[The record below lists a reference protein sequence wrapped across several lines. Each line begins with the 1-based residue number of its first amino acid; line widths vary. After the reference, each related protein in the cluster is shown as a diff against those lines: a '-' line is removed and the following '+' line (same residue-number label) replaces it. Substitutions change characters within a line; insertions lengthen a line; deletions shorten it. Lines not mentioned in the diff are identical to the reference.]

1 MPAKT
6 PPENRSAPKAK
17 AQRAPAAPR
26 AEARPVTRLVHATP
40 ISDDYGWLRADNWKE
55 VLRDPEV
62 LPAEIKR
69 HLDAENA
76 YCKALMKPT
85 RDLQRLL
92 VKEMRGRIK
101 EDDSSVPQPD
111 GPFLYYS
118 RYGRGGEHPL
128 ICRTP
133 RTGKTDAG
141 QEDLGQ
147 SGLAKGGRGR
157 GKHGNSLEQVMLDA
171 DALAEAKD
179 FFDLGDTA
187 HSPDHRLLAWS
198 ADEAGSE
205 LYTIRVRDL
214 ASGEDLPD
222 SIPDTTGDIVWAAD
236 SGSFFY
242 VGVDADHRPSK
253 VFRHRLGERPDQDR
267 LLHDEADAGM
277 FVDIDETQSGR
288 YLLISINDHETSEI
302 RVVDLSEPDSQP
314 VTIAAR
320 EVGRQ
325 YDVEHHG
332 EDFLILTN
340 ADGAEDFK
348 IVTVPAAD
356 PSPANWRDLIPHR
369 PGRLILS
376 HVCLKGRLIRLE
388 REDGL
393 PRVVIRDISTGEDL
407 ATTEESSIA
416 FDEEAYGL
424 GLDTGYEFETDRL
437 RFIYASMARPAE
449 TWDYDM
455 ATGERQLLKRQEVPS
470 GHDPAAYRVRRI
482 FATAKD
488 GAQVPISI
496 LHRADAPLDGGAPC
510 LLYGYGSYGSAIS
523 ASFRTRPLSLVD
535 RGFVYAIAHVR
546 GGTDKGRAWYLDGK
560 RDRKTNTFTDFIAAA
575 EALAEAGF
583 TKRGRIVAQGGSA
596 GGMLMG
602 AVANMA
608 PDLFAGI
615 LAEVPFVDVLNTI
628 LDETLPLTPPEWP
641 EWGDPIRDVAAFH
654 MIRSYSPYDNVVAQA
669 YPPILAMAGLTDPR
683 VTYWEPAKWVAR
695 LRATM
700 TGGGPVMLHTNMDAG
715 HGGSAGRFDSLKETA
730 LGYAFALQAVGE
742 GWPQAREPGS

>member
-1 MPAKT
+1 MRSNPVPGAARPRQRKAT
-6 PPENRSAPKAK
+6 P
-17 AQRAPAAPR
+17 PR
-26 AEARPVTRLVHATP
+26 AEIRTKKTVVHGVELR
-40 ISDDYGWLRADNWKE
+40 DDYDWLRAPNWKE
-55 VLRDPEV
+55 VLREPDA
-62 LPAEIKR
+62 LPADIRAYLE
-69 HLDAENA
+69 AENA
-76 YCKALMKPT
+76 YCKALMAPT
-85 RDLQRLL
+85 RALQRDL

-118 RYGRGGEHPL
+118 RYRKGGEHPL
-128 ICRTP
+128 ICRRP
-133 RTGKTDAG
+133 RAG
-141 QEDLGQ
+141 QPASTEK
-147 SGLAKGGRGR
+147 ST
-157 GKHGNSLEQVMLDA
+157 GNSREQIMLDA
-171 DALAEAKD
+171 DALADGKD

-187 HSPDHRLLAWS
+187 HSPDHRLLGWS

-205 LYTIRVRDL
+205 LHMIRVRDL
-214 ASGEDLPD
+214 SRGEDLPD
-222 SIPDTTGDIVWAAD
+222 AIPDTTGDIVWAAD
-236 SGSFFY
+236 SRAFFY

-253 VFRHRLGERPDQDR
+253 VFRHRLGDQPGQDA

-277 FVDIDETQSGR
+277 FVDIDESQSGR
-288 YLLISINDHETSEI
+288 FLLISIGDHETSEI
-302 RVVDLSEPDSQP
+302 RVVDLSQPDAQP

-348 IVTVPAAD
+348 IVTAPVVD
-356 PSPANWRDLIPHR
+356 PSPANWRDLIPHKA
-369 PGRLILS
+369 GRLILS
-376 HVCLKGRLIRLE
+376 HLCLKGRLIRLE

-393 PRVVIRDISTGEDL
+393 PRIIIRNL
-407 ATTEESSIA
+407 ATGSESSIA
-416 FDEEAYGL
+416 FEEEAYGL
-424 GLDTGYEFETDRL
+424 GLDAGYEFETDTL

-449 TWDYDM
+449 TYDYDLT
-455 ATGERQLLKRQEVPS
+455 TGERVLLKRQEVPS

-488 GAQVPISI
+488 GEQVPISI
-496 LHRADAPLDGGAPC
+496 LHRTDTPLDGSAPC
-510 LLYGYGSYGSAIS
+510 LLYGYGSYGSAMS

-546 GGTDKGRAWYLDGK
+546 GGTDKGRRWYLDGK
-560 RDRKTNTFTDFIAAA
+560 REKKTNTFTDFIAAA
-575 EALAEAGF
+575 ETLADAGF
-583 TKRGRIVAQGGSA
+583 TARGRIVAEGGSA

-608 PDLFAGI
+608 PELFAGI
-615 LAEVPFVDVLNTI
+615 IAEVPFVDVLNTI
-628 LDETLPLTPPEWP
+628 LDDSLPLTPPEWP
-641 EWGDPIRDVAAFH
+641 EWGDPIRDVAAFET
-654 MIRSYSPYDNVVAQA
+654 IRSYSPYDNVTAQT
-669 YPPILAMAGLTDPR
+669 YPPILAMGGLTDPR

-700 TGGGPVMLHTNMDAG
+700 SGGGPILLHTNMDAG

-730 LGYAFALQAVGE
+730 LAYAFAIQAVGE
-742 GWPQAREPGS
+742 SWPEAGSR